1 MEQTC
6 FRYSV
11 QPQMEH
17 IKDYTHTIAVMFEDM
32 IDYADRN
39 GLDRNEVV
47 SEMLHDWIV
56 LNPVKEV
63 TQEDYKDWE
72 NSFGALLDSFE
83 ILDCN

>member
-11 QPQMEH
+11 QPQTEH

-32 IDYADRN
+32 VDYADRN

-47 SEMLHDWIV
+47 ARHERH
-56 LNPVKEV
+56 ER
-63 TQEDYKDWE
+63 
-72 NSFGALLDSFE
+72 LLRHE
-83 ILDCN
+83 

>member
-32 IDYADRN
+32 VDYADRN

-47 SEMLHDWIV
+47 SEMLHDMNAIKGYCDMNKYRP
-56 LNPVKEV
+56 LPE
-63 TQEDYKDWE
+63 
-72 NSFGALLDSFE
+72 
-83 ILDCN
+83 

>member
-11 QPQMEH
+11 QPQTEH

-32 IDYADRN
+32 VDYADRN

-47 SEMLHDWIV
+47 NEMLHDMNAMSGYCDMNKYRS
-56 LNPVKEV
+56 LPE
-63 TQEDYKDWE
+63 
-72 NSFGALLDSFE
+72 
-83 ILDCN
+83 

>member
-32 IDYADRN
+32 VDYADRN

-47 SEMLHDWIV
+47 SEMLHDC
-56 LNPVKEV
+56 PTTKEG
-63 TQEDYKDWE
+63 
-72 NSFGALLDSFE
+72 F
-83 ILDCN
+83 CNEGHIQ